1 MARINNIKP
10 PCGYRVDGIAK
21 IWLLDKDDFKGYRFD
36 NNGLYSSCLVTD
48 ILRVGEFIELDAP
61 DMIAK
66 YNGTGQYL
74 HGIESFISGLAS
86 ETISNL
92 HLGTKRRQV
101 VVFRSNAGRYH
112 SFGSDAG
119 AVLTYQNQTADGL
132 GSLVNLSAA
141 SRYPLYEVTADA
153 MARFIQPVVFK
164 PDFNNGAFC
173 EII

>member
-1 MARINNIKP
+1 MARISNIKP
-10 PCGYRVDGIAK
+10 PCGYTVEGIAK
-21 IWLLDKDDFKGYRFD
+21 IWLLDKEDFKGYRFD
-36 NNGLYSSCLVTD
+36 ENGLYGSCLVTD

-61 DMIAK
+61 DMVAR
-66 YNGTGQYL
+66 YNGSGSYL
-74 HGIESFISGLAS
+74 HGIESFIKGLAS

-101 VVFRSNAGRYH
+101 VVFLTKAGRFH

-119 AVLTYQNQTADGL
+119 AVLSYTNQTAESL

-153 MARFIQPVVFK
+153 MARFVRPVLFR
-164 PDFNNGAFC
+164 PDFDNGAYC
-173 EII
+173 ETT